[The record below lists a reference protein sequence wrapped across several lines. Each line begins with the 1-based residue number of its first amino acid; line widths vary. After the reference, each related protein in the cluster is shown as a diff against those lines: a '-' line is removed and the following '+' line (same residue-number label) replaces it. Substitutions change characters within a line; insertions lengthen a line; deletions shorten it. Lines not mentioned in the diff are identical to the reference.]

1 MNKKILKKGSYS
13 MIYTAILLAVLIVI
27 NLIVAEIP
35 EEYTKIDVSGTKIN
49 TMTDDTKEYLDTLE
63 KEVTIYYIVQNGNED
78 EVIDNLLTRYD
89 EYSSKIEVVK
99 KDPIL
104 YPTFTSQYTEETV
117 AENSMIV
124 VCGENSKFV
133 SYEELYETEL
143 DYYSYSYYVT
153 GFIGESKIDSAIAYV
168 TSDEIPVLYF
178 LQGHNEV
185 TIPDALSQSL
195 QNANYAMESLS
206 LVALEAVPE
215 DAGCLVMVSP
225 QKDISSEEADKIIAY
240 LEKGGK
246 AMFFIDYTEKK
257 LENLNRV
264 LETYGVTTHS
274 GIVLEGNSQNYI
286 MQTPYYMLPNVQSV
300 DFTEDIINAHKY
312 ILFAIAQPFKLLE
325 SYRDTLNIEPFLLTS
340 DAAYLKEDVANMTT
354 FGKEDGDLVAQF
366 PVALLITED
375 LDEET
380 QTQMICYGGSNIL
393 DPNIDAQVAGAN
405 TELILAS
412 LGWMCENETPV
423 ISIESK
429 DLTTT
434 YLVVPESDAGY
445 WAVITCGV
453 IPVGF
458 LIFGFVIWLKRR
470 KQ

>member
-1 MNKKILKKGSYS
+1 

-49 TMTDDTKEYLDTLE
+49 TMTDDTKAYLDTLE

-89 EYSSKIEVVK
+89 EYSSKIDVVK
-99 KDPIL
+99 KDPVL
-104 YPTFTSQYTEETV
+104 YPTFTSQYTDATV
-117 AENSMIV
+117 DENSMII
-124 VCGENSKFV
+124 VCGDNSKLV
-133 SYEELYETEL
+133 TYEELYEMEF

-168 TSDEIPVLYF
+168 ASDEIPVLYF

-185 TIPDALSQSL
+185 TLPDALTESL
-195 QNANYAMESLS
+195 QNANYEIASLS
-206 LVALEAVPE
+206 LVASESVPE

-225 QKDISSEEADKIIAY
+225 QKDISSDEADKIIAY

-246 AMFFIDYTEKK
+246 AMFFVDYTESK

-264 LETYGVTTHS
+264 LENYGVTTHS
-274 GIVLEGNSQNYI
+274 GIVLEGSSQHYI
-286 MQTPYYMLPNVQSV
+286 MQTPYYMLPNVESV

-312 ILFAIAQPFKLLE
+312 ILFAIAQPFEIME
-325 SYRDTLNIEPFLLTS
+325 SYRDTLNIAPFLLTS
-340 DAAYLKEDVANMTT
+340 ELAYLKEDVANMKT
-354 FGKEDGDLVAQF
+354 FEKEEGDLVAKF
-366 PVALLITED
+366 PVALLVTED

-380 QTQMICYGGSNIL
+380 QTQIICYGGSNIL
-393 DPNIDAQVAGAN
+393 DPNIDTKVSGAN
-405 TELILAS
+405 TELVLAS

-429 DLTTT
+429 NLTTT
-434 YLVVPESDAGY
+434 YLVIPESDAGF
-445 WAVITCGV
+445 WVTITCGI
-453 IPVGF
+453 IPITF